1 MNQHQLH
8 KPDRTPVNLWQC
20 QCGNVFSSEDCAE
33 RCCIC
38 TYCGEPI
45 GKDDFYH
52 RRSCPIHV
60 YCHSER
66 RQKIDAKRME
76 EAEKLESWDGWV
88 YCEDVGYNHGY
99 FSSVDEF
106 EEYWENE
113 IGPLEDIP
121 EFVFVCK
128 TVPVV
133 ENGDSLFC
141 DIIGNI
147 VDNGWED
154 MQESDLHGLEE
165 FFAACKAFSE
175 ANKGVVSCQENY
187 KQAVRVRQTREN

>member
-1 MNQHQLH
+1 MMKIEIPIEH
-8 KPDRTPVNLWQC
+8 KVLIKTDRDR
-20 QCGNVFSSEDCAE
+20 VFRALA
-33 RCCIC
+33 
-38 TYCGEPI
+38 TGE
-45 GKDDFYH
+45 GLDEWFT
-52 RRSCPIHV
+52 R
-60 YCHSER
+60 
-66 RQKIDAKRME
+66 
-76 EAEKLESWDGWV
+76 G
-88 YCEDVGYNHGY
+88 
-99 FSSVDEF
+99 SSVDEF